1 MISTASVARRLRR
14 HWALVAACALF
25 LLVGVQALDDYLVAV
40 DAVNQRAI
48 GMAAL
53 DYLAGEGERAFN
65 RLHYAPDRYYGASFE
80 ASLILVERIL
90 GLDDGRD
97 VFLSRHLL
105 SHLAFLTGGVFC
117 YLLVL
122 RLFGSRALALTAM
135 ALFLLH
141 PRIYAHSF
149 YDSKDVPF
157 LAAFMIALYLAHRA
171 FRRDTLGAFLLCG
184 AGVGLLI
191 NLRVM
196 GVILFAAVLA
206 MRALDL
212 LTAEGAEERRRALL
226 TGAAFA
232 LAAILVHHALSPIL
246 WTDPAG
252 RFAELIQF
260 SSNHPQP
267 GAELFRGEW
276 RYTPD
281 GPPFDYVPVWIAITT
296 PPAVLALAAAGA
308 IALAW
313 RGARRPR
320 DLPRVGPLRFGLLLV
335 AIPTVTAVTV
345 AALENNVYDGWRQLY
360 FLYAPLLLLAVF
372 GLYGMTRAR
381 HGRWPRVAAY
391 ALAGGAITVTVVS
404 LARTHP
410 NGDASFTFLTDR
422 ATPERLA
429 SRYWLSGQSMVYVEG
444 IIRDHP
450 SGRLFI
456 ALRDGQRVS
465 AILPPDERERFVFTN
480 DFRSGE
486 RNFYEIPFE
495 LGEPGPC
502 PASPSARYV
511 NRAHAVTLRCVVE
524 PVAYFGELR
533 RRALATT
540 PLDRSRFDAYR
551 VGNALVY
558 VRDGCSPHDLAT
570 RFFLYAH
577 PVDAAELR
585 VDIPPNAQSKRGAWG
600 VLNGFAFERL
610 DFDFNLHGVRIDGDC
625 VAAVPLPAWPIARIE
640 TGQYTPDWAVAAR
653 RAVADAEPAASSAFD
668 LWLDGRVLTYVR
680 DGCSAEDADQR
691 FFLHAHPVDG
701 GDLPP
706 WRAEHGFENLDFDFR
721 TRGAFTE
728 DGACVAVARLPA
740 WPIASVHTGQFATG
754 GGWDSRWRTARWA
767 VRFAVTPPAIDVA
780 ALRGEPLARG
790 VFDVWRD
797 GDALVYVK
805 EGCTEEDA
813 RTAFFLH
820 VHPVDAGDLPGD
832 RGRHGFDNRDFAL
845 WDRGARRDGRCLAR
859 VPLPAYAIARVETG
873 QYDEAGR
880 LWTAEFAWPE

>member
-1 MISTASVARRLRR
+1 MSVARRLRR
-14 HWALVAACALF
+14 HWALAAVCAAF
-25 LLVGVQALDDYLVAV
+25 LLAGALTLDDYGGSL
-40 DAVNQRAI
+40 DMGHQRAI
-48 GMAAL
+48 GIAAL
-53 DYLAGEGERAFN
+53 DYLAGDGERAFEQLGN
-65 RLHYAPDRYYGASFE
+65 RWDRYYGAIFE
-80 ASLILVERIL
+80 APLILAERL
-90 GLDDGRD
+90 FALEDRRD
-97 VFLSRHLL
+97 VAVSRHLL
-105 SHLAFLTGGVFC
+105 THLLFLFGGVAC

-122 RLFGSRALALTAM
+122 RLFGSRALAFA
-135 ALFLLH
+135 AAVLFLLH

-149 YDSKDVPF
+149 FNTKDVPF
-157 LAAFMIALYLAHRA
+157 LAVFMVSLYLTHRA

-184 AGVGLLI
+184 AGVGLLV

-196 GVILFAAVLA
+196 GLVLFAAVLA
-206 MRALDL
+206 LRALDL
-212 LTAEGAEERRRALL
+212 SFASSRGERKRVLL
-226 TGAAFA
+226 AGGGFA
-232 LAAILVHHALSPIL
+232 LAAMLAYYASLPAL
-246 WTDPAG
+246 WTDPIG
-252 RFAELIQF
+252 QFAEVFEVF
-260 SSNHPQP
+260 SSIPYQ
-267 GAELFRGEW
+267 GVELFRGEW

-281 GPPFDYVPVWIAITT
+281 GSPLDYTPMWVAITT
-296 PPAVLALAAAGA
+296 PPATLALAALGA
-308 IALAW
+308 IALVW
-313 RGARRPR
+313 GALRRPLGALR
-320 DLPRVGPLRFGLLLV
+320 NGPTRFGLLLAILPV
-335 AIPTVTAVTV
+335 ATVGVV
-345 AALENNVYDGWRQLY
+345 VILESNVYGSWRQLY
-360 FLYAPLLLLAVF
+360 FLYAPLLLLAAF
-372 GLYGMTRAR
+372 GLRWLVSFR

-404 LARTHP
+404 LARIHP
-410 NGDASFTFLTDR
+410 NEQLYFTLLTDR
-422 ATPERLA
+422 TTPERLN
-429 SRYWLSGQSMVYVEG
+429 SRYGPFTQGHLYVAHILG
-444 IIRDHP
+444 DYP
-450 SGRLFI
+450 SGALPARFQADWRL
-456 ALRDGQRVS
+456 RE
-465 AILPPDERERFVFTN
+465 LPSDTRERFIDTR
-480 DFRSGE
+480 DFRSGVPQ
-486 RNFYEIPFE
+486 FYELHE
-495 LGEPGPC
+495 TQAC
-502 PASPSARYV
+502 PPSALYV
-511 NRAHAVTLRCVVE
+511 SRIYAVTLQCIVD
-524 PVAYFGELR
+524 PVAWFGGLR
-533 RRALATT
+533 EEALATD
-540 PLDRSRFDAYR
+540 PLGRSRFDAYR
-551 VGNALVY
+551 VGDMMIY
-558 VRDGCSPHDLAT
+558 VRDGCSREDRHT
-570 RFFLYAH
+570 RFFLYVH
-577 PVDAAELR
+577 PIDYADLMTDVPPDAKLTGWGLR
-585 VDIPPNAQSKRGAWG
+585 LVNWRFHA
-600 VLNGFAFERL
+600 GFAFERL

-691 FFLHAHPVDG
+691 FFLHVHPADG

-740 WPIASVHTGQFATG
+740 WPIASVHTGQFVTG

-767 VRFAVTPPAIDVA
+767 VRFAVTPPAIDAA

-845 WDRGARRDGRCLAR
+845 WDRGARTGGRCLAR

-880 LWTAEFAWPE
+880 LWETEFAWPGGP